1 MNLLYTE
8 ERPFALAFLAHLHIL
23 HPFLR
28 HFRPLSLSLA
38 LSLSVSAAVPFHRL
52 YLSLL
57 VNLFAAGGKREQLS
71 QELRMPSL
79 LL

>member
-1 MNLLYTE
+1 MYLLYTE
-8 ERPFALAFLAHLHIL
+8 ERPFAL
-23 HPFLR
+23 PSFLR
-28 HFRPLSLSLA
+28 HFRSLSLS